1 MLKQTFKNK
10 LEFDIYLAVRIVDKR
25 KGWLTVSERKQ
36 LEPMLD
42 KDYKPNIIVEE
53 KKKIAKPLVTNYAQL
68 RIPCE
73 PVTKNDDIKGIVQD
87 LKDGL
92 DNLSGIGISGIQIGI
107 NKKISYIRI
116 PQLNEKKQLEM
127 KEIILINPKIIEHS
141 RSFIFKGEGCTSF
154 PGLRIDTDRFV
165 FITVVNYNEK
175 LEPNTFMSQDLEGVC
190 IAHEIDHCNGIV
202 FLSRK
207 HRTK

>member
-10 LEFDIYLAVRIVDKR
+10 LEFDIYLAERVVDKR

-73 PVTKNDDIKGIVQD
+73 PVTKNDDIKSIIQD

-92 DNLSGIGISGIQIGI
+92 EVYGGLGISGIQIGI
-107 NKKISYIRI
+107 NKRISYIRVPI
-116 PQLNEKKQLEM
+116 LNEKKKLEM

-190 IAHEIDHCNGIV
+190 IQHEIDHTNGISI
-202 FLSRK
+202 FQRK
-207 HRTK
+207 NKAK

>member
-1 MLKQTFKNK
+1 MIRQTFKNK
-10 LEFDIYLAVRIVDKR
+10 LEFDIYLAERIVDKR

-190 IAHEIDHCNGIV
+190 IQHEIDHTNGISI
-202 FLSRK
+202 FQRK
-207 HRTK
+207 NKAK